1 MNDALDNPILGRL
14 LSQIKAFRLGQL
26 DLPSLQYEFNGAE
39 GALDGSVS
47 RRIRDAV
54 THTEGEIDFASVST
68 SRAQQ
73 RASALE
79 ALDAFEAL
87 IESEYRGPSSTT

>member
-1 MNDALDNPILGRL
+1 MDISDNPILRRL
-14 LSQIKAFRLGQL
+14 RAKIEAFRLGQL
-26 DLPSLQYEFNGAE
+26 DLGSLQYEFRGAE

-47 RRIRDAV
+47 RSIRDAV
-54 THTEGEIDFASVST
+54 TRTQGEVDYASLHT

-79 ALDAFEAL
+79 ALDAFEAIL
-87 IESEYRGPSSTT
+87 ESKYRGPSSTT